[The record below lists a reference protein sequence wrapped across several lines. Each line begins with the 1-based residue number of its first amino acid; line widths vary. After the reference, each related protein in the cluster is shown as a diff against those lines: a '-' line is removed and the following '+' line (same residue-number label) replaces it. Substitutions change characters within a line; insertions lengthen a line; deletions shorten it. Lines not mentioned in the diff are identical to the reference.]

1 MDVKTAIKHA
11 IDGNA
16 LLLLGAGFSTESK
29 NIRGTEMPSAAG
41 LVNCIYEEIYQE
53 YDVPDLEKESLEDLV
68 DRCIEEGYA
77 TKLCELLQEL
87 FVQQPSS
94 VTPDGNASI
103 IMELPWRR
111 IYSTNY
117 DNVAEN
123 HSACQKK
130 IRTPVMLCD
139 SIKTYAA
146 SDTIVHLNGLIS
158 RLTASTLNSD
168 FKLSSSSYLID
179 TYQKNEWIRL
189 LKSDIDAASAVILV
203 GISGSSDL
211 DLKRLIYNEGQ
222 YKDKIVFIDVQQKK
236 HDIRRKFGDI
246 YTIGLG
252 GLASEIKKMKAIHTP
267 VANQV
272 SYSCFEKFTF
282 SSTLMPL
289 DIDSTSRRNLLEKGI
304 LDTEFL
310 QNHIG
315 DSEYLFWRNEI
326 SSIETA
332 FSPSE
337 NIRCACV
344 TSLLANGKT
353 CFIQLLSAY
362 LYNKGWDI
370 FNYIHDNVNLQREL
384 DSFRKAQKKT
394 LIIVESYHLYFHL
407 LEKLQRVLD
416 NENVFIL
423 LSSRTGIH
431 VSVCQNLS
439 YALGISDD
447 NIREYN
453 LDVIDEQDVPN
464 FVELL
469 DKSDYFLKERQHSLA
484 QKKRLI
490 MHTCHSSVAD
500 TLMKY
505 VHSQTVKDRINQS
518 CTILSQN
525 SIAKKIAYSSL
536 ILMLLNVDLI
546 PSELFAILQING
558 LPQSVVS
565 NQGFKDIVDLQGG
578 KIQVRSAIFAKYII
592 STLSAPEILEY
603 MLALNENAACLYST
617 DKVRAIRSSFATYS
631 NINLLIPLNL
641 RSQNDN
647 KQILEYYYNLS
658 QKKTY
663 DNNPFF
669 WLQYAIAS
677 MEVADYSR
685 ADELIDMAYTCAQK
699 RFGFDTFQID
709 TQKGRLILETIDKK
723 ETTTPYEDFKMAQQ
737 LFKSSANSARG
748 NVRQVI
754 KQIVKLYP
762 KFFSKYK
769 SLLTREEK
777 AEILQNTNEFIKIAN
792 NNEYA
797 QKHSRPSEKILNTD
811 IEKLVKLTRAILS
824 SQH

>member
-1 MDVKTAIKHA
+1 MDLKTAIKHA

-29 NIRGTEMPSAAG
+29 NIRNTEMPSATE
-41 LVNCIYEEIYQE
+41 LVNYIYEEIYQE
-53 YDVPDLEKESLEDLV
+53 YDVSDFEKESLEDLV

-77 TKLCELLQEL
+77 DKLCGLLREL
-87 FVQQPSS
+87 FTQQPSS
-94 VTPDGNASI
+94 ATPNKNASI
-103 IMELPWRR
+103 VMELPWRR

-117 DNVAEN
+117 DNVAES

-139 SIKTYAA
+139 SIKDY
-146 SDTIVHLNGLIS
+146 SKLDTIVHLNGFIS
-158 RLTASTLNSD
+158 RLTTSNLNSD
-168 FKLSSSSYLID
+168 FKLSSSSYLVD

-222 YKDKIVFIDVQQKK
+222 YKDKIIFVDVQQKK
-236 HDIRRKFGDI
+236 HDIRKKFGNI
-246 YTIGLG
+246 CTVGLG
-252 GLASEIKKMKAIHTP
+252 GFASEIKRIKAIHAP

-282 SSTLMPL
+282 NATLRPL
-289 DIDSTSRRNLLEKGI
+289 NIDSTSRRNLLEKGI

-310 QNHIG
+310 QNHIS
-315 DSEYLFWRNEI
+315 DSEYLFWRKEI
-326 SSIETA
+326 LSIESA
-332 FSPSE
+332 FSSST

-362 LYNKGWDI
+362 LYNKGWDV
-370 FNYIHDNVNLQREL
+370 FSYIHDNVNLQREL
-384 DSFRKAQKKT
+384 DSFRKAKKKT
-394 LIIVESYHLYFHL
+394 LVIVESYHLYFHL

-439 YALGISDD
+439 SVLGIPDD
-447 NIREYN
+447 NIHEYN
-453 LDVIDEQDVPN
+453 LDTINEQDIPN

-469 DKSDYFLKERQHSLA
+469 DKSDYFLKERQHSSA
-484 QKKRLI
+484 QKKRLV
-490 MHTCHSSVAD
+490 MRTCHSSVAD

-518 CTILSQN
+518 CEILSQN
-525 SIAKKIAYSSL
+525 SVAKRIAYSSL
-536 ILMLLNVDLI
+536 ILMLLNVDLT
-546 PSELFAILQING
+546 PNELFAVLQTAG
-558 LPQSVVS
+558 LPQSVV
-565 NQGFKDIVDLQGG
+565 NNEGFKDIVDLQGG

-592 STLSAPEILEY
+592 STLSASEILEY
-603 MLALNENAACLYST
+603 MLTLNENAACLYSK
-617 DKVRAIRSSFATYS
+617 DKVRAICSSFATYS
-631 NINLLIPLNL
+631 NINLLIPLKL
-641 RSQNDN
+641 RSPNDN
-647 KQILEYYYNLS
+647 KQILEYYHNLS
-658 QKKTY
+658 QKKIY

-685 ADELIDMAYTCAQK
+685 ANELIDMAYDCAQK
-699 RFGFDTFQID
+699 RSGFDTFQID

-723 ETTTPYEDFKMAQQ
+723 GSSTPYEDFKKAQQ
-737 LFKSSANSARG
+737 LFKSSSRSARG

-762 KFFSKYK
+762 QFFNKYK
-769 SLLTREEK
+769 HRLTRDEK
-777 AEILQNTNEFIKIAN
+777 DEMLQNTNEFIKIAHN

-797 QKHSRPSEKILNTD
+797 QKHSRPSEKILETD
-811 IEKLVKLTRAILS
+811 ISKLTKLRHDILIS
-824 SQH
+824 